1 MYVAVDR
8 IVPAMPKPRPL
19 TMRQMKRIIKK
30 YLVLQSRVRR
40 AVARVIAAHD
50 AVVDAHRD
58 LGLTYE
64 PDVDVDGQIDAD
76 WGSYMDHRS

>member
-1 MYVAVDR
+1 MYVTVDR

-50 AVVDAHRD
+50 VVVDAHRD
-58 LGLTYE
+58 LELMDE
-64 PDVDVDGQIDAD
+64 PDARVDGQTDDEWAC
-76 WGSYMDHRS
+76 YMDHRS